1 MINQRCPIPEG
12 AGING
17 ALMMQRNEIEK
28 QPSCEDELNTGL
40 LTVAEAQARILEGVT
55 PVAATESL
63 PVRDALGR
71 VLAEDIV
78 SPIDVPSHT
87 NSAMDGY
94 AVRAADLPAS
104 GVREFPVPGTSWAG
118 RPWLTPIE
126 PGQAV
131 QIMTGGMMPTDADTV
146 VMQEHAERDG
156 NTVRIGSG
164 HRRGQNVR
172 AAGEDIATGQQ
183 VFSPGKRLTAADT
196 GVLASLGLGGVRVF
210 RRPRVAFFSTGDE
223 LRSVGQPLG
232 PGEIYDSN
240 RYTLYGMLKKL
251 DVEIIDMGVV
261 RDKRELIEQAFHD
274 AAAGAD
280 AIITTGGVSVG
291 EADFVK
297 ETLEKLGNMSFWKI
311 AMKPGRPVTFGHI
324 RDAVFFGLPGNPV
337 SVMVTYF
344 QFVRPALLKM
354 AGETGALGAFTLRA
368 RTTSAL
374 RKRPGRYEFQRG
386 VLEQSAPGEFTV
398 RSAGAQG
405 SGILR
410 SMSEANCFIL
420 LDPDRTS
427 VEIGEEVEVQP
438 FQNLI

>member
-1 MINQRCPIPEG
+1 MHE
-12 AGING
+12 
-17 ALMMQRNEIEK
+17 NEIQH
-28 QPSCEDELNTGL
+28 QPGCEDELNTGL
-40 LTVAEAQARILEGVT
+40 LTVAQAQARILAGVT
-55 PVAATESL
+55 PVTASETL
-63 PVRDALGR
+63 PVREALGR
-71 VLAEDIV
+71 VLAQDIV

-131 QIMTGGMMPTDADTV
+131 QIMTGGMMPAGADTV
-146 VMQEHAERDG
+146 VMQEQVEREGD
-156 NTVRIGSG
+156 TVRIGAG
-164 HRRGQNVR
+164 HRCGQNVR
-172 AAGEDIATGQQ
+172 AAGEDLTAGQQ
-183 VFSPGKRLTAADT
+183 VFTAGKQLTAADI
-196 GVLASLGLGGVRVF
+196 GVLASLGMSEVSVY
-210 RRPRVAFFSTGDE
+210 RRLKVAFFSTGDE
-223 LRSVGQPLG
+223 LRSVGETLG

-261 RDKRELIEQAFHD
+261 RDERELVEQAFHD
-274 AAAGAD
+274 AAASAD
-280 AIITTGGVSVG
+280 AIITSGGVSVG
-291 EADFVK
+291 EADYVK
-297 ETLEKLGNMSFWKI
+297 ETLEKLGNMAFWKI
-311 AMKPGRPVTFGHI
+311 AMKPGRPVTFGRI
-324 RDAVFFGLPGNPV
+324 NDAVFFGLPGNPV

-354 AGETGALGAFTLRA
+354 AGETGALGAFTLHARA
-368 RTTSAL
+368 ASAL

>member
-1 MINQRCPIPEG
+1 MHN
-12 AGING
+12 
-17 ALMMQRNEIEK
+17 NEIER
-28 QPSCEDELNTGL
+28 QPGCEDELNTGL
-40 LTVAEAQARILEGVT
+40 LTVAQAQALILEGVT
-55 PVAATESL
+55 PVTATESL
-63 PVRDALGR
+63 PLRDAPGR
-71 VLAEDIV
+71 VLAEAIV
-78 SPIDVPSHT
+78 SPIDVPAHT

-94 AVRAADLPAS
+94 AVRATDLPEE
-104 GVREFPVPGTSWAG
+104 GVQEFPVPGTSWAG
-118 RPWLTPIE
+118 RPWLTPIA

-131 QIMTGGMMPTDADTV
+131 QIMTGGMLPEGADTV
-146 VMQEHAERDG
+146 VMQEHVEREGD
-156 NTVRIGSG
+156 TVRIGSG

-172 AAGEDIATGQQ
+172 MAGEDLATGQQ
-183 VFSPGKRLTAADT
+183 VFTAGKQLTAADI
-196 GVLASLGLGGVRVF
+196 GVLASLGLGKVSVY
-210 RRPRVAFFSTGDE
+210 RRLKVAFFSTGDE
-223 LRSVGQPLG
+223 LRSVGQTLG

-261 RDKRELIEQAFHD
+261 RDRRELIEQAFHD
-274 AAAGAD
+274 AAAAAD
-280 AIITTGGVSVG
+280 VVITSGGVSVG

-297 ETLEKLGNMSFWKI
+297 ETLERLGNMSFWKI

-324 RDAVFFGLPGNPV
+324 NGAVFFGLPGNPV

-354 AGETGALGAFTLRA
+354 AGETGALGAFTLLARA
-368 RTTSAL
+368 SSAL

-386 VLEQSAPGEFTV
+386 VLEQTAPGEFSV

-427 VEIGEEVEVQP
+427 VNVGEQVEVQP
-438 FQNLI
+438 FQNFI

>member
-1 MINQRCPIPEG
+1 MKN
-12 AGING
+12 
-17 ALMMQRNEIEK
+17 NEIES
-28 QPSCEDELNTGL
+28 QPSCEDELNEGL
-40 LTVAEAQARILEGVT
+40 LTVAEAQARILDAVSA
-55 PVAATESL
+55 VSATETL
-63 PVRDALGR
+63 PVREALEQ
-71 VLAEDIV
+71 VLAVDIV

-94 AVRAADLPAS
+94 AVRAEDLPAE

-118 RPWLTPIE
+118 RPWLAAIE

-131 QIMTGGMMPTDADTV
+131 QIMTGGMMPEGANTV
-146 VMQEHAERDG
+146 VMQEHVERDG
-156 NTVRIGSG
+156 DTVRIGTG
-164 HRRGQNVR
+164 HRPGQNVR
-172 AAGEDIATGQQ
+172 AAGEDVARGQS
-183 VFSPGKRLTAADT
+183 VFTAGKRLTSADI
-196 GVLASLGLGGVRVF
+196 GVLASLGLGEVSVY
-210 RRPRVAFFSTGDE
+210 RRLKVAFFSTGDE
-223 LRSVGQPLG
+223 LRAVGQPLG

-261 RDKRELIEQAFHD
+261 RDQRELIEQAFID
-274 AAAGAD
+274 AAANAD
-280 AIITTGGVSVG
+280 AIITSGGVSVG

-297 ETLEKLGNMSFWKI
+297 ETLEKLGSMSFWKI

-324 RDAVFFGLPGNPV
+324 KDAVFFGLPGNPV
-337 SVMVTYF
+337 SVMVTFF

-354 AGETGALGAFTLRA
+354 TGDSGALGAYTVHA

-386 VLEQSAPGEFTV
+386 VLQQTAPGEFSV

-420 LDPDRTS
+420 LDPDRTR
-427 VEIGEEVEVQP
+427 VEAGEEVEVQP
-438 FQNLI
+438 FQNLL